1 MTLEARA
8 GPWTAEAFD
17 AWAERPENADKILEL
32 IAGEVVEVPSN
43 PYASSISARISGYLF
58 LYLMNHPI
66 AHLTGEA
73 GGFMV
78 FGDRYAPDVAVV
90 LKSRQ
95 AELAQQGYNPVA
107 PDLAVEV
114 DFPSTLESQHD
125 LRRKIGSYL
134 AAGTLLWIVDPQA
147 RVVEVYAPGEPTRT
161 VDSTGTLDTLRG
173 VEVLPGFRLAVKD
186 IFPPET
192 PPSAPDPA

>member
-1 MTLEARA
+1 MTLETRARS
-8 GPWTAEAFD
+8 WTAEAFD

-43 PYASSISARISGYLF
+43 PFASSISARISGYLF
-58 LYLMNHPI
+58 IYLLSHPI

-73 GGFMV
+73 SGFMV
-78 FGDRYAPDVAVV
+78 FSERYAPDVAVV

-95 AELAQQGYNPVA
+95 DELAQEGYNPVA

-114 DFPSTLESQHD
+114 DYPSTLKSQHD
-125 LRRKIGSYL
+125 LRIKIGHYL

-147 RVVEVYAPGEPTRT
+147 RAVEAYAPGQPPRVLDATA
-161 VDSTGTLDTLRG
+161 TLDTLRG
-173 VEVLPGFRLAVKD
+173 DVEVLPGFRLAVKD
-186 IFPPET
+186 IFPP
-192 PPSAPDPA
+192 PSSSDPA